1 MVEDDW
7 VFHAESKS
15 WSRLEESTGQS
26 LGAEGS
32 GRTSGCVHRQSGL
45 HPGGRERCIS
55 QFFSALGIRTSD
67 ARGATSR
74 FRTTELVWRLPN
86 LSGSQRESTMKLVQ
100 PLFTGVVLLGDG
112 VQERLDCRCCA
123 RVMSPL
129 FLLSPCSITSWCSYT
144 VAMFETIAGY
154 DSVGYLWFHVFA
166 SVHGVPIVVAGCGE
180 YGPLNL
186 ALRASLGCVCRELTV
201 RVIFVSPLSCCY
213 RCAQLHAVRSWTIAP
228 LPLVIQTRLLICFRG
243 ARISEQHHR

>member
-1 MVEDDW
+1 MHFAV
-7 VFHAESKS
+7 
-15 WSRLEESTGQS
+15 
-26 LGAEGS
+26 
-32 GRTSGCVHRQSGL
+32 
-45 HPGGRERCIS
+45 
-55 QFFSALGIRTSD
+55 FFSALGIRTSD

-154 DSVGYLWFHVFA
+154 DSVGYLWFHVSA
-166 SVHGVPIVVAGCGE
+166 SVHGVPIVVAGCRE

-201 RVIFVSPLSCCY
+201 RVIFVRPLSCCS
-213 RCAQLHAVRSWTIAP
+213 RQVCTASCRTKMDHRALAV
-228 LPLVIQTRLLICFRG
+228 VIQTRLLFCFSG